1 MPGRLILEIASTQ
14 IAVPIKGTATV
25 IRAAV
30 RRYALSKNIPVESL
44 TEVQIG
50 EAVLRTLLKHVRDGS
65 IDQQRR
71 DALLAQQAALEEQLQ
86 NENDLYDEPPSQ
98 P

>member
-14 IAVPIKGTATV
+14 ISVPIKGTAAA
-25 IRAAV
+25 IRAAI
-30 RRYALSKNIPVESL
+30 RRYALSKGVPVESL

-50 EAVLRTLLKHVRDGS
+50 EAVLRSLLKTVRDGS

-71 DALLAQQAALEEQLQ
+71 DALAAQQAALEATLQ
-86 NENDLYDEPPSQ
+86 SENDLYDDPP
-98 P
+98 